1 MQEIVVVR
9 NLVAANAGVPV
20 EDDGI
25 RALET
30 LSRGVVQQPIL
41 LKLKAEP

>member
-1 MQEIVVVR
+1 MQDIVVVR
-9 NLVAANAGVPV
+9 NLVLNAGVPV
-20 EDDGI
+20 ENDGI